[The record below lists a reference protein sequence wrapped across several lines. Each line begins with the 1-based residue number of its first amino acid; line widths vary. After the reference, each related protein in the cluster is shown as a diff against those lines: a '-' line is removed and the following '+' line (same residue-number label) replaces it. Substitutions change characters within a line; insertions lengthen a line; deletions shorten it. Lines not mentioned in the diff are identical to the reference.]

1 MKYSVSGEM
10 SEQAQIQKVFKDIHE
25 HQRVAELIQRF
36 STNKGNVQK
45 IALEGLELGDCRQIL
60 DLGCAFGS
68 FTEKLKGRVAADA
81 TATGVDIIAA
91 YEPLYLAACER
102 ASIRGKF
109 FSTGSPLLK
118 TFPESSFD
126 LALCSY
132 ALYFFPDVISQVARL
147 LRPDGIFAVI
157 THYRRNTGE
166 LIDLT
171 KMILEAKGLLQEA
184 HLPLEII
191 TDRFSSDNGE
201 ALLKPWFGRVSIID
215 FNNTLVFSRE
225 DTEYLLEYFR
235 FKSPFYLTDT
245 GLNAEVILPLILEKL
260 ERASSE
266 RNGMTISKDD
276 RIFVCSVPRCGG
288 IEA

>member
-1 MKYSVSGEM
+1 M
-10 SEQAQIQKVFKDIHE
+10 SEQEQIQKVFKDVHE
-25 HQRVAELIQRF
+25 HQRVAELIQKF

-45 IALEGLELGDCRQIL
+45 IALEGLDFTDCRQIL

-81 TATGVDIIAA
+81 TTMGVDIIAA
-91 YEPLYLAACER
+91 YEPLYLAACGR
-102 ASIRGKF
+102 ASIRGQF
-109 FSTGSPLLK
+109 FSTGSPILK
-118 TFPESSFD
+118 TFPKRSFD

-132 ALYFFPDVISQVARL
+132 ALYFFPEVIPEVARL
-147 LRPDGIFAVI
+147 LRPEGIFAVI

-171 KMILEAKGLLQEA
+171 KRILETNGLLQEKD
-184 HLPLEII
+184 LPLEII
-191 TDRFSSDNGE
+191 NNRFSSDNGE
-201 ALLKPWFGRVSIID
+201 ALLKPWFGRVEIID
-215 FNNTLVFSRE
+215 FTNTLVFSRE

-235 FKSPFYLTDT
+235 FKSPLYLTDT
-245 GLNAEVILPLILEKL
+245 GLDAEAVLPMILGNL

-276 RIFVCSVPRCGG
+276 RIFVCSAPRCGG
-288 IEA
+288 IEP